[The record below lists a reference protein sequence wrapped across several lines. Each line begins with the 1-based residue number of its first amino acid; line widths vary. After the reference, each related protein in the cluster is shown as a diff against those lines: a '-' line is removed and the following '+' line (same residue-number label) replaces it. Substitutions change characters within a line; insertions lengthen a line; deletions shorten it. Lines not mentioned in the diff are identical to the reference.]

1 MFMIALI
8 AVGGAF
14 GAVSRYVIG
23 LAVMSTFGASFQ
35 PIATLIVNIAGSA
48 IMGLCYALLSRGLL
62 INDELR
68 ALIMLGFLGALTT
81 FSSFSMDAIKLFE
94 KGEFFVGSA
103 YILGSV
109 LLSLLAFIFV
119 MFVTRG
125 YLAGQ

>member
-48 IMGLCYALLSRGLL
+48 IMGLCYALL
-62 INDELR
+62 
-68 ALIMLGFLGALTT
+68 AVGF
-81 FSSFSMDAIKLFE
+81 
-94 KGEFFVGSA
+94 
-103 YILGSV
+103 
-109 LLSLLAFIFV
+109 
-119 MFVTRG
+119 
-125 YLAGQ
+125 